1 MICDRLDRAHGPVT
15 FICAFPRLPGQLVSG
30 LVPRP
35 GIFRY
40 NQELEPRGLCMRHSI
55 SSMKSVVFIFIV
67 SILGLPIGA
76 VGKVAPATKPA
87 TRPAVSRPS
96 AAQSP
101 EAKANLAV
109 SKAVAALKKE
119 YADHQKDPIAEIRK
133 ESNYFVQNP
142 DGEAT
147 VEAILNALERRLG
160 DEPKMDGY
168 VKWQLLSGIKGKVD
182 TKLAGRAVAIYQRAP
197 QPAIRPGTD
206 ENDKRQ
212 LYQMLPNRVEDSEVA
227 DQYNKEWTEK
237 VFRARQANEP
247 IFRFRDE
254 LFEKLPASLMT
265 FRAGLQDA
273 YMRVMNGYPADKFVE
288 GMEKD
293 IRDWAHE
300 ARPAEL
306 SDLANLLRGLAR
318 EMTGKT
324 PRSPE
329 YLTQVHYDSKNQKLS
344 WEKGRANF
352 AKEKDLT
359 DLADYLN
366 QRAQTAAASKK

>member
-1 MICDRLDRAHGPVT
+1 
-15 FICAFPRLPGQLVSG
+15 
-30 LVPRP
+30 
-35 GIFRY
+35 
-40 NQELEPRGLCMRHSI
+40 MRHSI
-55 SSMKSVVFIFIV
+55 GSMELRLFIFSLSFLV
-67 SILGLPIGA
+67 ASTWAMG
-76 VGKVAPATKPA
+76 APASKPA
-87 TRPAVSRPS
+87 GAASRPAVSRP
-96 AAQSP
+96 AAGQTG
-101 EAKANLAV
+101 EGKANAAV

-119 YADHQKDPIAEIRK
+119 FADHAKDPIAPIRK
-133 ESNYFVQNP
+133 DSNYFVQSP
-142 DGEAT
+142 DGEVT
-147 VEAILNALERRLG
+147 VEAILTALERRVG

-168 VKWQLLSGIKGKVD
+168 IKWQLLSGIKGKVD
-182 TKLAGRAVAIYQRAP
+182 GKLAGRAIAIYQRAP

-206 ENDKRQ
+206 DAEKRQ
-212 LYQMLPNRVEDSEVA
+212 LQQMLPPRVEDAEVA

-254 LFEKLPASLMT
+254 LFEKLPASLGT

-273 YMRVMNGYPADKFVE
+273 YLRVMNGYAADKFVE

-306 SDLANLLRGLAR
+306 NDLANLLRGLAR

-329 YLTQVHYDSKNQKLS
+329 YFTQVHYDSKNQKLS
-344 WEKGRANF
+344 WDKGRANF
-352 AKEKDLT
+352 AKDKDLT

-366 QRAQTAAASKK
+366 QRANTAAGPKK